1 MEIVALYE
9 DSLLGL
15 RKPQQFEK
23 VAIFLLDSLKAID
36 ANSAKSTK
44 DVYSAYEKLRAKDP
58 KVVYFSESSVAV
70 YLSKLADDENSMIFC
85 EGKKQGYYVRSQE
98 DLKTIAE
105 KQEQDQTEV
114 LSKEQLEEK
123 RLEKELYP
131 LFLDWLGYDCDIIL
145 DISTKRKMGV
155 WGNPDLLGIRLCTIV
170 GTTNVEITTIEVKRS
185 IAKWRYDIFEAVSHS
200 MFANRVYFAFR
211 CKYDEFCKVK
221 QEMLLYADKYK
232 IGLLANFVDVDSNIV
247 QEIAPAP
254 VTYPNMFMQQK
265 FLHSLNLI
273 NVEDLYKIDKNKEN
287 NQ

>member
-1 MEIVALYE
+1 MEIEDLYE
-9 DSLLGL
+9 EKLAGL

-23 VAIFLLDSLKAID
+23 VAIFLLEKLNAID
-36 ANSAKSTK
+36 ANSARSTK
-44 DVYSAYEKLRAKDP
+44 DVYSSYNKLRSDNS

-70 YLSKLADDENSMIFC
+70 YLSKLADDENSVIFC
-85 EGKKQGYYVRSQE
+85 EGRKQGYYVKSQAV
-98 DLKTIAE
+98 LNAIAE
-105 KQEQDQTEV
+105 KQEQDQAV
-114 LSKEQLEEK
+114 ALSTEQLEEK
-123 RLEKELYP
+123 KLEKELYP
-131 LFLDWLGYDCDIIL
+131 IFLDWLGYDYDIIL
-145 DISTKRKMGV
+145 DISAKKKMGG

-185 IAKWRYDIFEAVSHS
+185 ISKWRYDIFEAVAHS
-200 MFANRVYFAFR
+200 MFVNRVYFAFR

-232 IGLLANFVDVDSNIV
+232 IGLLANFEDVDSNIV

-254 VTYPNMFMQQK
+254 VTCPNMFMQQK

-287 NQ
+287 S